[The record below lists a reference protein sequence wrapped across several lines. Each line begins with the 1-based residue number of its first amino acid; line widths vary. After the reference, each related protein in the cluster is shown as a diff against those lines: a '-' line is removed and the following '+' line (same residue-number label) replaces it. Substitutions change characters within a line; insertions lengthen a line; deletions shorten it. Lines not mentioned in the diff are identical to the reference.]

1 VKEDFRMKRLP
12 IAALLL
18 LGACATDT
26 PAPTPGPASVVTAQ
40 APVGAAVGQSVE
52 TTSIVESVDQKTRQ
66 VLLRLEDGTYM
77 TLKVPASVRG
87 LGQVKAGDRVV
98 ARVTRAIAVDIAKA
112 DGSAPIEAGE
122 IETQAPKGLPAG
134 ALLRA
139 VRVRV
144 IVDSVSADG
153 KQVSVTTPRG
163 VTRTIDIT
171 DPKMIAFVKTLK
183 PGEPVNAVFAE
194 AFSLKVLPPNAS
206 TVAPPVRA
214 AK

>member
-1 VKEDFRMKRLP
+1 MAGIVGAGGDALPLADFGYGTQPDMSPTGLAE
-12 IAALLL
+12 IAA
-18 LGACATDT
+18 
-26 PAPTPGPASVVTAQ
+26 S
-40 APVGAAVGQSVE
+40 
-52 TTSIVESVDQKTRQ
+52 
-66 VLLRLEDGTYM
+66 
-77 TLKVPASVRG
+77 
-87 LGQVKAGDRVV
+87 
-98 ARVTRAIAVDIAKA
+98 
-112 DGSAPIEAGE
+112 
-122 IETQAPKGLPAG
+122 
-134 ALLRA
+134 A

-194 AFSLKVLPPNAS
+194 AFSLKVLSPNAS